1 MEKVAIGAIIL
12 AAGKGTRMKSKSPK
26 VMVPLLGEPILYYP
40 LKALSFVL
48 SMDDVA
54 VVVGWKREEVEN
66 YLKFS
71 WPQVTLIPQEK
82 QLGTGHAVQ
91 MASDWFS
98 KYDHVLVMPGDVP
111 LIAGKTL
118 KGLVDEHIKENND
131 CTFLAFCPPDIK
143 GYGRVISSG
152 NKVRIVEEK
161 DATEEEK
168 KVNLANTGIYVFK
181 TTSLAEALGSI
192 NNCNA
197 QEEYYLTDVV
207 EVLSIK
213 GKMVK
218 VKVLDDSSEA
228 KGINSPYQLA
238 EVSETLRLKI
248 IEGHLSNGVRLDDL
262 VTSWIGPQVV
272 IEPDVHIA
280 PNVQIWG
287 ESVIREGSRIGSFSV
302 LRNAQVGPLAV
313 VKEHVILENSIVGE
327 GATVGPFAYVR
338 EGSEIG
344 EEAFVGK
351 FVEVKKSRIGKKSKV
366 PHHSYLGDAQVGS
379 NTNIGAGT
387 ITCNYDGKKKNKTF
401 IGNNCFIGSDTMLV
415 APVNIGD
422 GAYTGAGSVITKD
435 VPPGSLAIG
444 RAKQKNIEGW
454 LERREKRGEEA

>member
-1 MEKVAIGAIIL
+1 MEKTAIGAIIL

-40 LKALSFVL
+40 LKALSCVL
-48 SMDDVA
+48 SMGDVA

-71 WPQVTLIPQEK
+71 WPQVVSISQEE

-98 KYDHVLVMPGDVP
+98 KYDHVVVMPGDVP
-111 LIAGKTL
+111 LIESKTL
-118 KGLVDEHIKENND
+118 KELIDEHVRENSD
-131 CTFLAFCPPDIK
+131 CTFLAFCPPDMK
-143 GYGRVISSG
+143 GYGRVISVD
-152 NKVRIVEEK
+152 NKVKIVEEK

-181 TTSLAEALGSI
+181 TRSLAKALDSI
-192 NNCNA
+192 SNCNA
-197 QEEYYLTDVV
+197 QGEYYLTDVV
-207 EVLSIK
+207 EVLSMR
-213 GKMVK
+213 GQAVK
-218 VKVLDDSSEA
+218 VKVLEDSSEA
-228 KGINSPYQLA
+228 KGINSPYQLV
-238 EVSETLRLKI
+238 EVSEALRLKI
-248 IEGHLSNGVRLDDL
+248 IEEHLSNGVRFDDL
-262 VTSWIGPQVV
+262 ATSWIGPQVV
-272 IEPDVHIA
+272 IEADVHIA
-280 PNVQIWG
+280 PSVQIWG
-287 ESVIREGSRIGSFSV
+287 ESIIREGSRIGSYSV
-302 LRNAQVGPLAV
+302 LKNAQVGPMSV
-313 VKEHVILENSIVGE
+313 IKEHVVLENSLVGE
-327 GATVGPFAYVR
+327 GATVGPFAYIR

-387 ITCNYDGKKKNKTF
+387 ITCNYDGKKKNKTV

-415 APVNIGD
+415 APVSIGD

-454 LERREKRGEEA
+454 SERREKRGEEA